1 MGVFAQLGTVDDPEL
16 SAVLAAHFRGLL
28 STVVVQDAPTRQRL
42 AKMLKQKN
50 YPAPDMLALTNV
62 MAAGARAGEPPGF
75 GGAGE
80 RANALQRAACRGCDP
95 SLATPLPHTA
105 GISKMRDKAVAESL
119 GMGATDWP
127 QGCLGYAFNL
137 VRPAHTGHRASILAS
152 LLSGTL
158 VFERLQEAEAY
169 REFLTQVGGWGG
181 WWVDGWMTHMW
192 RLPAA
197 LLACLPCGLDAR
209 CAASLDSLLTLRACR
224 LMACCLQKVRC
235 SAGTILCLDGGRIS
249 SNGVVSGASF
259 SVLPLEKADHR
270 FGSSGLLGEVR
281 PAAGPDG
288 GAVECC

>member
-1 MGVFAQLGTVDDPEL
+1 VGVFAQLGTVDDPEL
-16 SAVLAAHFRGLL
+16 SAILAAHFRGML

-62 MAAGARAGEPPGF
+62 IAAGARAGETPGF
-75 GGAGE
+75 GGASE

-105 GISKMRDKAVAESL
+105 GISKMRDKAAAESL

-137 VRPAHTGHRASILAS
+137 VRPAHTGHRASILVN
-152 LLSGTL
+152 LLGGAL
-158 VFERLQEAEAY
+158 VFETLQEAEAY
-169 REFLTQVGGWGG
+169 REFLTQVGGWVGGAAGGG
-181 WWVDGWMTHMW
+181 WMRLIG
-192 RLPAA
+192 RLPGASWM
-197 LLACLPCGLDAR
+197 C
-209 CAASLDSLLTLRACR
+209 CAHDPLLTLRACC
-224 LMACCLQKVRC
+224 LMACCPQKVRC
-235 SAGTILCLDGGRIS
+235 SAGTILCLDGGRIG
-249 SNGVVSGASF
+249 SNGVVSGSSF

-281 PAAGPDG
+281 PAARPDG
-288 GAVECC
+288 GAVKC